1 MPDYDPADFALLVC
15 GWTQGAAEA
24 GRATALSVERA
35 LVLEDTARVL
45 ARLYE
50 EIQGEWPGVWA
61 YDVAEPLGIWIG
73 RTFGR
78 DDDMPSLVEIEEAA
92 RDIITRR
99 WRPRESV
106 AAPSEH

>member
-15 GWTQGAAEA
+15 GWTQGAAET
-24 GRATALSVERA
+24 GRATALSVERVM
-35 LVLEDTARVL
+35 VLEDAARML
-45 ARLYE
+45 SCLYVE
-50 EIQGEWPGVWA
+50 LQDEWPGVWA

-92 RDIITRR
+92 RDIIARR
-99 WRPRESV
+99 WRPRGSV
-106 AAPSEH
+106 AASSEH

>member
-1 MPDYDPADFALLVC
+1 MTDYDPVDLAMLAC
-15 GWTQGAAEA
+15 GWTQGAAET

-61 YDVAEPLGIWIG
+61 YEVAEPLGIWIG
-73 RTFGR
+73 RAFGR
-78 DDDMPSLVEIEEAA
+78 DDDMPSLVEIEAAA
-92 RDIITRR
+92 RDI
-99 WRPRESV
+99 V
-106 AAPSEH
+106 AKAMAPARIIRQAN